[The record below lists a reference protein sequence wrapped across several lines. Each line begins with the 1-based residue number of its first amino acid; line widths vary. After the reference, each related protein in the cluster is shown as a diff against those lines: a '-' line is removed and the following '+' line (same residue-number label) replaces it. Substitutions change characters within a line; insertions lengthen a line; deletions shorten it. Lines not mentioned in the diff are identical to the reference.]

1 VAAPGA
7 QRSLRLNRRGRQF
20 MEEPN
25 VDQKTI
31 SRAACDAAVLLTEA
45 IRELT
50 IPQHLVTCAKRLED
64 AHQVSETYAAAVRRI
79 AMAATVIGIYRV
91 GETRK
96 HFLTPWLFSEEELQ
110 HLGLPD
116 IGHFVRD
123 SGAFEAVRSQ
133 WAAHAQAKRSTARSP
148 GRLIDASALGRALE
162 RTGIGDEERFLRH
175 VRDNLTP
182 AVEKVRDKVLE
193 AHPEARDFITTG
205 YPQALQQGAIDE
217 ERNRG
222 AV

>member
-1 VAAPGA
+1 
-7 QRSLRLNRRGRQF
+7 
-20 MEEPN
+20 MEELN

-31 SRAACDAAVLLTEA
+31 SQAACEAAVLLTEA

-50 IPQHLVTCAKRLED
+50 IPQHLVTCAKRLK
-64 AHQVSETYAAAVRRI
+64 AAQQVSETYAAAVRRI
-79 AMAATVIGIYRV
+79 AMAATVIGVYRV
-91 GETRK
+91 AETRK

-110 HLGLPD
+110 HLGLSR
-116 IGHFVRD
+116 IEHFVRD
-123 SGAFEAVRSQ
+123 TGAFETVRSQ
-133 WAAHAQAKRSTARSP
+133 WAAHAQAKKSTARTP

-162 RTGIGDEERFLRH
+162 RTGIGDEEQFLKR
-175 VRDNLTP
+175 VRDELAP
-182 AVEKVRDKVLE
+182 AVERIRDKILE
-193 AHPEARDFITTG
+193 VHPEAREFITTG

>member
-1 VAAPGA
+1 
-7 QRSLRLNRRGRQF
+7 
-20 MEEPN
+20 MKEP
-25 VDQKTI
+25 VLDRATI
-31 SRAACDAAVLLTEA
+31 SRTACDAAALLTEA

-50 IPQHLVTCAKRLED
+50 IPQHLVTWSKRLEE
-64 AHQVSETYAAAVRRI
+64 AHQVSESYAAGVRRI
-79 AMAATVIGIYRV
+79 AMAATVIGVYRV

-110 HLGLPD
+110 DLGLPG
-116 IGHFVRD
+116 IEHFVRD
-123 SGAFEAVRSQ
+123 LAAFEIVRSQ
-133 WAAHAQAKRSTARSP
+133 WAAHAQAKKSTARSP

-162 RTGIGDEERFLRH
+162 RTGLGNEEQFLRR
-175 VRDNLTP
+175 VRDELTP
-182 AVEKVRDKVLE
+182 AVEKIRDRLLE

-217 ERNRG
+217 ETTRG

>member
-1 VAAPGA
+1 
-7 QRSLRLNRRGRQF
+7 
-20 MEEPN
+20 MEEPAL
-25 VDQKTI
+25 DQATI

-50 IPQHLVTCAKRLED
+50 IPQHLVTCSKRLAE

-79 AMAATVIGIYRV
+79 AMAATVIGVYRV

-116 IGHFVRD
+116 IEHFVRD
-123 SGAFEAVRSQ
+123 LGAFETVRSQ
-133 WAAHAQAKRSTARSP
+133 WAAHAQAKKSTARSP
-148 GRLIDASALGRALE
+148 GRLVDASALGRALE
-162 RTGIGDEERFLRH
+162 RTGIGNEEQFLRR
-175 VRDNLTP
+175 VRGDLTP
-182 AVEKVRDKVLE
+182 AVEKVRDRILE